1 MPEGARWDAVVVG
14 GGIAGLSAALWLARY
29 RRSVCVYDNAE
40 PRNEPAWAVH
50 GYPGLV
56 DPTPTELRRRLYEQA
71 IGAGAVQVA
80 TRIRRV
86 SGARDAFRLEPAQ
99 GPAVEARRIVL
110 AYGLVDELPDIPGL
124 ADYYGT
130 AVFHCPDCDGPS
142 VLGCRVGVIGAN
154 RAAAN
159 LALYLQTWAASV
171 MLLTNA
177 HELQLTDAAQTVL
190 ADAGI
195 AIHTEPL
202 VQVHGKATRVSD
214 VETRSG
220 ETIELDA
227 LFFDVGTRPRSDLA
241 DQLACSHD
249 DHGYLEVD
257 RGQETTVRGVHA
269 AGDITGH
276 PHLAITAAADGVRA
290 ALSIHRSLLPDDRRV

>member
-71 IGAGAVQVA
+71 TGAGAVQVGA
-80 TRIRRV
+80 RIRRV
-86 SGARDAFRLEPAQ
+86 SGARDAFRLEPAE

-142 VLGCRVGVIGAN
+142 VLGCRVGVIGAH
-154 RAAAN
+154 RPAAN

-177 HELQLTDAAQTVL
+177 HELQLTDGAQTVL

-195 AIHTEPL
+195 PIRTESL
-202 VQVHGKATRVSD
+202 AQVHGRATRVSD
-214 VETRSG
+214 VETATG
-220 ETIELDA
+220 EMIEVDA

-241 DQLACSHD
+241 DQLACGYD